1 MRKIYLKNAT
11 REINSLIVSYN
22 KMVDDLA
29 DSAEKL
35 AKTERQ
41 QAWQE
46 MARQVAHEI
55 KNPLTPMRLTIQSF
69 QKQYDPNDPENKQK
83 LKDFSSLLIQQID
96 TMSEVAEAFSD
107 FASLPKPKMKKAD
120 LVEVTKMA
128 VSIFDKKHIIF
139 SSNKSQIFHK
149 LDKTQWIRIITNIV
163 QNALQSVPK
172 ERNPIIGVQLSSET
186 DKTILSITDN
196 GDGIPHEIKDK
207 IFEPKFTT
215 KTSGMGLGLGIVKK
229 IIESHKGSIEYIS
242 KNRKGTTFTI
252 TLPNFG
258 D

>member
-1 MRKIYLKNAT
+1 
-11 REINSLIVSYN
+11 
-22 KMVDDLA
+22 MVDDLA

-69 QKQYDPNDPENKQK
+69 QKQYDPNDPESKQK

-96 TMSEVAEAFSD
+96 TMSDVAEAFSD

-128 VSIFDKKHIIF
+128 VSIFDKEHIIF
-139 SSNKSQIFHK
+139 SSDKSEIFHK

-172 ERNPIIGVQLSSET
+172 ERNPIIGVQLSTET

-252 TLPNFG
+252 TLPNFS